1 MSHRADNP
9 VPPRIRRR
17 LWVVVAIMFVATVA
31 GMVVLWPSGEPLAG
45 TEDLRL
51 IEEVHDASVV
61 STGEVPC
68 PGTLPEQEIICPIV
82 EVRLLAGPD
91 AGEEATAPLPQAFAD
106 AGLEAGDRVVMGVN
120 EGAPDDQKYTL
131 LDRDRQ
137 SILLIL
143 AGVFALAVVVMGG
156 LRGSAAIV
164 GLAASLAVLLA
175 FVLPA
180 ILEGRSPIWVAIV
193 GASAIAFLALF
204 AAHGFTPMTAVALL
218 GTLGALALTAGL
230 AALFVALAEITGVAS
245 EEASLVSFG
254 AAQIDIRGLILA
266 GVVLGGLG
274 AIDDM
279 TVTQASAVWEL
290 RAAGPGLS
298 DRLLFRA
305 AMRIGRDHV
314 ASTVNTLAL
323 AYAGASMPLLVL
335 FVLSGQ
341 SLGAV
346 ANSEVVATEIVR
358 TLVGS
363 IGLVAAVPLTTWL
376 ASRAVPRSVELA
388 PGGVDVEEGTE
399 GLAPPAPGPAAA
411 AAGAAAAADPDVD
424 PDRDFWKGI

>member
-9 VPPRIRRR
+9 VPPEVRRR
-17 LWVVVAIMFVATVA
+17 LWVAVVVLFVATAA
-31 GMVVLWPSGEPLAG
+31 GMVLLWPSGDPPPG
-45 TEDLRL
+45 TEGLRL
-51 IEEVHDASVV
+51 IEDVHDAEVV
-61 STGEVPC
+61 KLDEIPC
-68 PGTLPEQEIICPIV
+68 PGTLPEQEIICPIA
-82 EVRLLAGPD
+82 EVRLLSGPD
-91 AGEEATAPLPQAFAD
+91 EGEEHTVPLPQVFAD
-106 AGLEAGDRVVMGVN
+106 AGLEAGDRVAVGVN
-120 EGAPDDQKYTL
+120 VGAPEDQTYTL

-143 AGVFALAVVVMGG
+143 AGLFFLAVVVLGG

-164 GLAASLAVLLA
+164 GLAASISVLLV

-180 ILEGRSPIWVAIV
+180 ILDGQSPIWVAIV
-193 GASAIAFLALF
+193 GASAIAFLALLT
-204 AAHGFTPMTAVALL
+204 AHGFTPMTAVALL
-218 GTLGALALTAGL
+218 GTLGALAVTAGL
-230 AALFVALAEITGVAS
+230 AALFIALAEITGVAS
-245 EEASLVSFG
+245 EEASLVNVG

-290 RAAGPGLS
+290 RAASPGLS

-363 IGLVAAVPLTTWL
+363 IGLVTAVPLTTWL
-376 ASRAVPRSVELA
+376 ASRAVRRSDEHA
-388 PGGVDVEEGTE
+388 PGAGGPPDVEEGTE
-399 GLAPPAPGPAAA
+399 GLAGPAPAVV
-411 AAGAAAAADPDVD
+411 DPEID
-424 PDRDFWKGI
+424 PDRDFWKGV